1 MPAGIF
7 NTAIIPQDLAKKS
20 FSAAITRL
28 MPNGSA
34 PLFGLTALLKEETA
48 YQIEHGFYSK
58 TMLFPS
64 VVLSAQAAIGDQ
76 IINVVS
82 TANILPGMLLR
93 SDSTNEN
100 ILVTSVLGSTQLG
113 VQRAIGSVAQAVIN
127 SAVSLWMV
135 GNAYEESSLR
145 PASLIVIPQ
154 RVTNNTQIF
163 RNTWA
168 VSETTRATMF
178 IAGDTAV
185 AESKADCAAF
195 HAVDIEK
202 SSIFGQKFFGTRNN
216 QPFHTM
222 DGLINAVTQNAP
234 GNITTLGATTNY
246 TQLEAALDPV
256 FNQVTDPKSIGER
269 ILFVGGVARRVL
281 HQIFRLNGTY
291 FIEDGQTSW
300 GLQFDSFK
308 IPRGRFTIIEH
319 PLFNAYGQTSSW
331 AKMAVAVDLSTFN
344 LAYMQGRKTVNKEF
358 NTDGGTVVDNGVDA
372 VGGTLTSELTCLVK
386 NPAAD
391 AQLLNFTAGA
401 AG

>member
-1 MPAGIF
+1 MPVGVF
-7 NTAIIPQDLAKKS
+7 NTAVIPQDLAKKS
-20 FSAAITRL
+20 FSAMITRL

-48 YQIEHGFYSK
+48 SQIEHGFYSK

-64 VVLSAQAAIGDQ
+64 MQLTANAAVGDT
-76 IINVVS
+76 ILNVAS
-82 TANILPGMLLR
+82 TNNILPGMIMR

-100 ILVTSVLGSTQLG
+100 MLVTGVISPTQVA
-113 VQRAIGSVAQAVIN
+113 VQRAVGSVTPATIN
-127 SAVSLWMV
+127 SGVNLWMV
-135 GNAYEESSLR
+135 GNAYEESSVR
-145 PASLIVIPQ
+145 PASLIIIPQ
-154 RVTNNTQIF
+154 RVTNLTQIF

-168 VSETTRATMF
+168 VSETTRATML

-185 AESKADCAAF
+185 AESRQDCAAF

-202 SSIFGQKFFGTRNN
+202 AFFFGQRFFGTRNN

-222 DGLINAVTQNAP
+222 DGVISSVTQNVP
-234 GNITTLGATTNY
+234 GNVVTLGATTSY
-246 TQLEAALDPV
+246 TQLETALDPC

-269 ILFVGGVARRVL
+269 MLFVGGFTRRVL

-319 PLFNAYGQTSSW
+319 PLFNAYGQASTW
-331 AKMAVAVDLSTFN
+331 ARMGVALDLSTFN
-344 LAYMQGRKTVNKEF
+344 SAYMNGRKTSNKEF
-358 NTDGGTVVDNGVDA
+358 NMDGATVDNGVDA

-391 AQLLNFTAGA
+391 AILYNFTAGI

>member
-1 MPAGIF
+1 MAVGAF
-7 NTAIIPQDLAKKS
+7 NTAVIPQDLAKKS
-20 FSAAITRL
+20 FSGMITRL

-64 VVLSAQAAIGDQ
+64 MVVASTIAVTDTT
-76 IINVVS
+76 INVVS
-82 TANILPGMLLR
+82 TTNILPGMLMR
-93 SDSTNEN
+93 ADSTNEN
-100 ILVTSVLGSTQLG
+100 MLVLGILSPTQVS
-113 VQRAIGSVAQAVIN
+113 VQRAIGSVAPASIAGAVN
-127 SAVSLWMV
+127 LWMV

-145 PASLIVIPQ
+145 PASLIIIPQ
-154 RVTNNTQIF
+154 RVTNYTQIF

-168 VSETTRATMF
+168 VSETTRATML

-185 AESKADCAAF
+185 AESKQDCAAF
-195 HAVDIEK
+195 HASDIEK
-202 SSIFGQKFFGTRNN
+202 AFFFGQRFFGNRNN
-216 QPFHTM
+216 SPFHTM
-222 DGLINAVTQNAP
+222 DGVINSITQNVP
-234 GNITTLGATTNY
+234 GNITTLAATTNH

-256 FNQVTDPKSIGER
+256 FNQVTDPKSVGER
-269 ILFVGGVARRVL
+269 ILFVGGFMRRVL

-319 PLFNAYGQTSSW
+319 PLFNAYGQGSTW
-331 AKMAVAVDLSTFN
+331 AKMAVALDLSTFN
-344 LAYMQGRKTVNKEF
+344 AAYMSGRKTVNKEF
-358 NTDGGTVVDNGVDA
+358 NTDGGAVDNGVDA

-391 AQLLNFTAGA
+391 AVLYNATAGA
-401 AG
+401 VG